1 MNIQGSVFYRGG
13 VRAIRAPLYEQE
25 VAYAVEEA
33 AHQAIWSPALTPEA
47 PASSSPLPKS
57 VSSQRLHKG
66 LPQCKNRSVKNPQK
80 EKMEVGVS
88 LKGFPD
94 LPLIFFRSLRS
105 TGP

>member
-1 MNIQGSVFYRGG
+1 MNIQGSVFYGGG

-47 PASSSPLPKS
+47 PASSSPLPMS

-66 LPQCKNRSVKNPQK
+66 LPPCKNRSVKTPQK
-80 EKMEVGVS
+80 GKMKWG
-88 LKGFPD
+88 
-94 LPLIFFRSLRS
+94 
-105 TGP
+105 